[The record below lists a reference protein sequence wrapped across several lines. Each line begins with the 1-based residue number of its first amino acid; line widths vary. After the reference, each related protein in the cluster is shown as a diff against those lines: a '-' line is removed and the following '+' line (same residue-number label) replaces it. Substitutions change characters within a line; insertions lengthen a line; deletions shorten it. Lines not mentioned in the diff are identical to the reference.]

1 MKTNE
6 ELIKYFSD
14 LLQNAEVTE
23 GKQYVEIKVKK
34 EDWHETAK
42 KIATGDIKFDYL
54 VDITAVDYNPVF
66 TIVAHITA
74 SETHEFIV
82 LKTDI
87 ENRENPIVDS
97 LYDIWATAEF
107 MEREIFDLFGI
118 KFNNHPDLRRLFLE
132 DDYGYPL
139 RKDFKDDIN
148 MIELKN

>member
-6 ELIKYFSD
+6 ELIKYFSE
-14 LLQNAEVTE
+14 LFPNAEVSE
-23 GKQYVEIKVKK
+23 GVQFVEIKVKK
-34 EDWHETAK
+34 DDWHETAK
-42 KIATGDIKFDYL
+42 EITTGDIKFDYL

-118 KFNNHPDLRRLFLE
+118 KFDNHPDLRRLFLE